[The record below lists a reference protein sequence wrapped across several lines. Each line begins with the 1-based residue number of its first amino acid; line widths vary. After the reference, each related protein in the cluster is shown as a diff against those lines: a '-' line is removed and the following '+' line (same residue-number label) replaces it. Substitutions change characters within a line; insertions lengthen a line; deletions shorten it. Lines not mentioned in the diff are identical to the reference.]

1 MSRLRVS
8 KALSRALG
16 SVGVRFLIALVLT
29 LTASTSFATPVR
41 AASEM
46 SVSVGY
52 GGFVQPGRPYPVTV
66 EVTSDEL
73 FSGELRFLSQGGS
86 GGITRDVEFA
96 GGTTNDVLM
105 VLDQSP
111 FDSGNLRVELVDD
124 DGKVVDTVNTRLR
137 PPTNSDL
144 VGVFPGAV
152 GAGLPEKTSVRADA
166 GDALLFALDVE
177 ELGAGF
183 GVLDPLDVVVV
194 TADDFRSMGDSDIDV
209 LLGWVNLGGRLLV
222 DEPTGNEIPGLPTEW
237 QPIGGQPVSAGV
249 GEVML
254 TNGSA
259 RVGDWQEI
267 LEPAPNKARQQD
279 EAFGEAGG
287 FFGGEPLSWSLGR
300 DSGFSLPGVTTM
312 VILLLGY
319 TVLVGPGLWL
329 VLRAAGRP
337 GLAWAL
343 VPATAVVVTGVIW
356 VAGSSYRSGVE
367 VAHGT
372 VIQVAPG
379 GTVARSYELLSSRT
393 GGSAS
398 VDLPAGWLAT
408 GSIQEGAPG
417 RIEVSD
423 QDDTTTISTEV
434 DAGGFVLLGAVGP
447 ASNFDGAL
455 EIEARSSAPGVIVG
469 TITNRLDVDL
479 SDVGIFADTA
489 GKNIGEIAAG
499 ESVDF
504 ELASAPVNPVNGQPV
519 EFNVWPGAVPSDWFG
534 NGNRASEPGN
544 VNLSL
549 WGEVAARSS
558 VNARSVGDLV
568 VAGWTD
574 ELASP
579 IDPAVGLGRT
589 LVMGRAAIAPAGGV
603 VTNVAIQ
610 RDLVRSGSELGSNFQ
625 INNGWGGGTMVR
637 FVLPDTTDELVLQL
651 PASQQRVDVFDD
663 GVWRQL
669 DVEEYDRAV
678 LALPVSAI
686 DNGRVYVKVL
696 INFERASGWRDLSV
710 RTATDADDVE
720 PMRFVPEVAG

>member
-1 MSRLRVS
+1 MGRLRAS
-8 KALSRALG
+8 KALRDAVG
-16 SVGVRFLIALVLT
+16 SVGVRFLIALILA
-29 LTASTSFATPVR
+29 LMASTSFATPVR

-73 FSGELRFLSQGGS
+73 FSGELRFMSQGGS
-86 GGITRDVEFA
+86 GGITRAVEFA
-96 GGTTNDVLM
+96 GGTTNDVRM

-111 FDSGNLRVELVDD
+111 FDSGSLRVELVDD

-152 GAGLPEKTSVRADA
+152 GAGLPEKTSVSADS
-166 GDALLFALDVE
+166 GDALLFPLDAEV
-177 ELGAGF
+177 LGEGY

-194 TADDFRSMGDSDIDV
+194 TVDDLRSMSDRNLEL
-209 LLGWVNLGGRLLV
+209 LLGWVNMGGRLLV

-237 QPIGGQPVSAGV
+237 QPIGDQPVSAGV

-254 TNGSA
+254 TGGSA
-259 RVGDWQEI
+259 QVGDWQEI

-300 DSGFSLPGVTTM
+300 DSGFSLPGVTAM

-319 TVLVGPGLWL
+319 TVLVGPVLWL

-343 VPATAVVVTGVIW
+343 VPATALVVTGVIW

-379 GTVARSYELLSSRT
+379 GTVVRSYELLNSRT

-408 GSIQEGAPG
+408 SSFQEGTRG
-417 RIEVSD
+417 IEVSD
-423 QDDTTTISTEV
+423 SGDATTISTEV

-479 SDVGIFADTA
+479 GDVGIFADTA
-489 GKNIGEIAAG
+489 GKNIGAIAAG
-499 ESVDF
+499 QSVDF
-504 ELASAPVNPVNGQPV
+504 ELASAPVNAVNGQPV

-534 NGNRASEPGN
+534 NGNRPFTPGD
-544 VNLSL
+544 VNLGL
-549 WGEVAARSS
+549 WGEVTARSS

-574 ELASP
+574 KLVSP

-589 LVMGRAAIAPAGGV
+589 LVMARAAIAPSGGV
-603 VTNVAIQ
+603 VTNVAVQ

-669 DVEEYDRAV
+669 DVDEYDRAV

-686 DNGRVYVKVL
+686 DNGRVYVKAL

-720 PMRFVPEVAG
+720 PMRFVPQVAG